1 MANSV
6 STLKPDSDATLYEG
20 MGVPYLAIFDG
31 GQEAIIDPVSK
42 LPIGVYVV
50 SFEYTYEEGK
60 EDKGRFIIV
69 TNNTNL
75 ISLKEFNYMM
85 PLHLQWGWIYPDATS
100 KSGPLKKVLITGA
113 TGFIGQQCLANL
125 LEKGYEVDG
134 FPMQKITS

>member
-50 SFEYTYEEGK
+50 SLN
-60 EDKGRFIIV
+60 I
-69 TNNTNL
+69 L
-75 ISLKEFNYMM
+75 M
-85 PLHLQWGWIYPDATS
+85 
-100 KSGPLKKVLITGA
+100 KKVKKTKEG
-113 TGFIGQQCLANL
+113 L
-125 LEKGYEVDG
+125 L
-134 FPMQKITS
+134 